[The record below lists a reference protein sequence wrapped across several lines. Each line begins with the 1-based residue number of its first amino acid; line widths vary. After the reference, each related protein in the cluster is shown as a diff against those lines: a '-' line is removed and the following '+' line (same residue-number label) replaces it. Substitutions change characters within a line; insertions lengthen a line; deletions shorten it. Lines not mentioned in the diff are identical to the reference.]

1 MPDRKTASSSIDED
15 SKLSFLIIFAF
26 TTIVISKELSSRF
39 SSKVEV
45 PTVEVKSDS
54 SEEMKAAAELETK
67 ALAIRPFA
75 KLKRIQQ

>member
-1 MPDRKTASSSIDED
+1 VGGVGSYCQIEKQHHLLD

-45 PTVEVKSDS
+45 PTVEVK
-54 SEEMKAAAELETK
+54 
-67 ALAIRPFA
+67 
-75 KLKRIQQ
+75 